1 MRIKTIIKYVV
12 LAFIAGSSI
21 AGADEMTSAFLK
33 KHCIRCHGAD
43 KQKADRRF
51 DTLAAQISKPDDLE
65 RYQEIVDQL
74 NLLSMPPEDE
84 VQPSAGERAKMIDH
98 LTRKLTAAQ
107 AELNTTGGHSVLR
120 RLNSWEYQ
128 KTIGELLGL
137 NVDVWNPAE
146 DFPAEVKVHGF
157 DNNGAGLV
165 TSGRLMD
172 HYFAAAEEAIRRA
185 TQFGD
190 RPASRKYTQQ
200 SPFYFSGKS
209 ANDLPKLF
217 QVDRFRFI
225 PETPYTDL
233 YGRHYRGGH
242 IGFLPLFRQ
251 GGVAHRGIYTIR
263 VRAAAVG
270 RVHDYGNALGDFRNG
285 DPLVLELAA
294 VDRRGSVTSTGNVSK
309 MNSLARIE
317 LTDEEPQWFQWN
329 VYMEAG
335 YEPEVRFRNGPLAA
349 KRMVRLLTTKAAD
362 KPEFKPFVGMKA
374 GMEKGHGVLKAYL
387 GPRLRIWEIQ
397 IEGPHVDTW
406 PPTGHRAIY
415 GGLTPGELN
424 AATIARRLE
433 VFAETAFRRPPVDGE
448 LKPIQKLVAG
458 KLSEGVEP
466 LQALQLGCQAI
477 LCSPGFL
484 YLNLGEG
491 ELDEVALASRLSYF
505 LWSSP
510 PDDTLL
516 KLAAA
521 GKLKSELPEQ
531 VARMLV
537 DPKSERFVSHFVRR
551 WLDLDNIG
559 VMPPSEDFLVY
570 YRDNLETAM
579 RAETESFFRHVLD
592 NNLSPREFLAA
603 DYSFL
608 NRELALHYGIEGVEG
623 NALQRVS
630 LNNRHRGGLL
640 GHGAFLTASANGV
653 DTSPVA
659 RGIYVLEKLLGYT
672 PPPPPP
678 DVSAVEPDIRGA
690 DSIRDLLQKHRE
702 VATCAECH
710 RKIDPLGFALENF
723 DAIGGWRDEYEKKI
737 PIDPTGKLPG
747 GDTFRTV
754 SEFRNLLLDRQDQF
768 NRCLTEKLLTYALGR
783 ELEIG
788 DRPSVDRI
796 SKEFADNDKG
806 LRDLIQAVIAS
817 ESFQRN

>member
-65 RYQEIVDQL
+65 RYQEILDQL
-74 NLLSMPPEDE
+74 NLSSMPPEDE
-84 VQPSAGERAKMIDH
+84 FQPSAGERAKMIDY

-285 DPLVLELAA
+285 DPLVMELAA

-335 YEPEVRFRNGPLAA
+335 YEPEVRFRNGPMAA
-349 KRMVRLLTTKAAD
+349 KRLVRLLTTQAAD
-362 KPEFKPFVGMKA
+362 KPEFKPFIDLKGGNEKA
-374 GMEKGHGVLKAYL
+374 HGVLKAYK
-387 GPRLRIWEIQ
+387 GPRLRIWEVQ
-397 IEGPHVDTW
+397 LEGPHIRRW
-406 PPTGHRAIY
+406 PTAGHVALYGDLLLEDLHSEAIS
-415 GGLTPGELN
+415 GRIV
-424 AATIARRLE
+424 A
-433 VFAETAFRRPPVDGE
+433 FAEHAFRRPPLEGE
-448 LKPIQKLVAG
+448 LAPIQSLVAA
-458 KLSEGVEP
+458 KLESGVEP
-466 LQALQLGCQAI
+466 LQALQLGFQAI

-484 YLNLGEG
+484 YLNQGEG
-491 ELDEVALASRLSYF
+491 SLDEHALASRLSYF
-505 LWSSP
+505 LWSSL
-510 PDDTLL
+510 PDKTLL
-516 KLAAA
+516 DLAKK
-521 GKLKSELPEQ
+521 GQLKEELDSQ
-531 VARMLV
+531 VERMLA
-537 DPKSERFVSHFVRR
+537 DPKSNRFIRHFVRR

-559 VMPPSEDFLVY
+559 SMPPSAEFIEY

-579 RAETESFFRHVLD
+579 RSETEMFFRHVLD
-592 NNLSPREFLAA
+592 KNLPLREFLEA

-608 NRELALHYGIEGVEG
+608 NRELAEHYGMSGVKG
-623 NALQRVS
+623 NDLRLVS
-630 LNNRHRGGLL
+630 LPSGRRGGLL
-640 GHGAFLTASANGV
+640 GQGAFLTASANGV
-653 DTSPVA
+653 DTSPVV
-659 RGIYVLEKLLGYT
+659 RGVYVLEKLLGYT

-678 DVSAVEPDIRGA
+678 DVPEIEPDIRGA
-690 DSIRDLLQKHRE
+690 VTLREQLEKHRDIS
-702 VATCAECH
+702 TCAACH

-723 DAIGGWRDEYEKKI
+723 DAIGGWREQYEDKL
-737 PIDPTGKLPG
+737 PVNAAGKLPG
-747 GDTFRTV
+747 GDVFSTV
-754 SEFRNLLLDRQDQF
+754 PEFRRRILDRKEQF
-768 NRCLTEKLLTYALGR
+768 ERCLTEKVLTYALGR
-783 ELEIG
+783 QLEIG
-788 DRPSVDRI
+788 DRPATDQI
-796 SKEFADNDKG
+796 LAELKGKNGG
-806 LRDLIQAVIAS
+806 LRDLIRLVVLS
-817 ESFQRN
+817 EPFGKN